1 MTIRAGCRTPR
12 PRDNKVRPEGR
23 NNDKKAMESGSRV
36 AGALV
41 VVAAALAGCGVDL
54 TPVRSMHGPQE
65 TALADA
71 QTLEQRIQVP
81 PDAPVLVTVSSRDV
95 DVKAAVIEDD
105 APEPAYCDAPNRRM
119 GVETLLVD
127 APHAPVVMVRIARND
142 HSGARGAITIEAVGL
157 PLATD
162 ADRKRLAA
170 ARHDADAC
178 RAFADLAQGE
188 QAAAAYAEAAQSWG
202 EIGDDRRQGFALLH
216 ASGARYQRQSDW
228 SSSAD
233 LAARAFARL
242 ESTESPAHAAFALRL
257 QGAALDQLANAANY
271 DVGRRE
277 RTAGRARELLSQA
290 AARFE
295 ELGMTFEAGYA
306 LSYRGVSHGQAGDLP
321 RSREDFR
328 AAAERFRIAGDDPAQ
343 AVALQSL
350 ASLSHED
357 GRSADSVREFEAA
370 LALIPRDE
378 DPANYAHTLHNSALP
393 LRVLGR
399 FDEAVAREH
408 ESAEMLR
415 RLGDRDGEARALHS
429 LALVMMY
436 TGESERAAELLRAA
450 IRLRGE
456 TGVRR
461 EQAIALTNLAEIERS
476 SGRVEAAL
484 ELDRQALELAV
495 APHDRARVLLS
506 LAQDHAMS
514 GARKQARERLQSIL
528 GLDIAAAHRLRAL
541 ALAELGS
548 LEAQD
553 RNDAASE
560 RHFERAIAI
569 QETGALDVDHARTL
583 TSRASARLARADLE
597 GALADATSALEKFD
611 GVGVQSLHAEAR
623 AAFRAHY
630 RDAVELRIASLLAQ
644 SAARRADRP
653 SEADGL
659 LRAALEASDGAR
671 AGLLAESAGSSP
683 ASVPAD
689 LLLERQQVYQ
699 LLAGK
704 RHQRDRLLDAAAADT
719 DRADALARE
728 IELLRAQARL
738 VEGRIARVTATGA
751 GTRTRDF
758 TALIA
763 DLPAEV
769 LVAEFFIGRERGWLF
784 EVRQGGIAVH
794 PLGPVAELEDRA
806 RELHLSWRVAA
817 SKPADRYAG
826 ARMLSQRLF
835 GPLGAAPAREVRI
848 VPDGALHLV
857 PMALLAQ
864 LAWPALPAGAAVVVP
879 SLAAHDAAPARDT
892 RPPQTLAIIA
902 DPVYEAGDP
911 RIRAAPPAAPGA
923 DDAAPPAIGE
933 SGALRRLPSTAI
945 EARELEA
952 LVGDPEQTLSLIGPQ
967 ASRDNVMR
975 APLDRFRLLH
985 FATHALADG
994 RDPALASIALSRFGA
1009 DGEPLDGALRQYDI
1023 TQLRLQADLV
1033 VLSGCDTALG
1043 REIAGEGPIGLSQAF
1058 LRSGAR
1064 AVVATLWQ
1072 VPDTSTAV
1080 LMREFYRQMLE
1091 QGRAAPD
1098 ALALAQQHL
1107 RRQSRWSDPFYWAG
1121 FQLVSN
1127 GRPALGNNNVTG
1139 REESQ

>member
-1 MTIRAGCRTPR
+1 
-12 PRDNKVRPEGR
+12 
-23 NNDKKAMESGSRV
+23 MESGSTA

-41 VVAAALAGCGVDL
+41 VVMAALAGCGADL
-54 TPVRSMHGPQE
+54 TPVRSIHGPQE

-71 QTLEQRIQVP
+71 QTLEQRIQAP
-81 PDAPVLVTVSSRDV
+81 PDAPVLVTISARDV
-95 DVKAAVIEDD
+95 DVKAAVIEGD
-105 APEPAYCDAPNRRM
+105 ASEPAYCDAPNRRM

-127 APHAPVVMVRIARND
+127 APHAPVVRVRIARND
-142 HSGARGAITIEAVGL
+142 HSGSRGTITIEAVSL
-157 PLATD
+157 PVATD

-178 RAFADLAQGE
+178 RALTDLERGE
-188 QAAAAYAEAAQSWG
+188 QAAAAYAAAAKSWG
-202 EIGDDRRQGFALLH
+202 EVGDDRRQGFALLH

-228 SSSAD
+228 SSSSD

-242 ESTESPAHAAFALRL
+242 DGSESPAHAAFALRL

-271 DVGRRE
+271 DVGKRE

-295 ELGMTFEAGYA
+295 ELGMAFEAGYA
-306 LSYRGVSHGQAGDLP
+306 LSYRGVSYGQAGDLA

-328 AAAERFRIAGDDPAQ
+328 AAAERFRIAGDGPAE

-357 GRSADSVREFEAA
+357 GRSGDSVREFEAA

-429 LALVMMY
+429 LALIMMY

-450 IRLRGE
+450 VRLRGE

-476 SGRVEAAL
+476 AGRVEAAL

-495 APHDRARVLLS
+495 APPDRARALLS

-541 ALAELGS
+541 ALAELGI

-553 RNDAASE
+553 GNAAASE
-560 RHFERAIAI
+560 QHFERAIAI

-583 TSRASARLARADLE
+583 KSRGAARLARGDLG

-611 GVGVQSLHAEAR
+611 DVGVQSLHAEAR
-623 AAFRAHY
+623 AAFRANY

-644 SAARRADRP
+644 SAARRPDRP
-653 SEADGL
+653 AEADGL
-659 LRAALEASDGAR
+659 LRAALEASDSAR
-671 AGLLAESAGSSP
+671 ARLLAESAESSA
-683 ASVPAD
+683 ASVPQD

-728 IELLRAQARL
+728 IELLRARARL
-738 VEGRIARVTATGA
+738 VEGRIARAAATGA
-751 GTRTRDF
+751 GAQTRDF
-758 TALIA
+758 NALIA
-763 DLPAEV
+763 GLPAQV
-769 LVAEFFIGRERGWLF
+769 LVAEFFVGRERGWLF
-784 EVRQGGIAVH
+784 EVREGGVAVH

-817 SKPADRYAG
+817 RTPADRFAE
-826 ARMLSQRLF
+826 ARMLSRSLF
-835 GPLGAAPAREVRI
+835 GPLVGAAPVREVRI

-879 SLAAHDAAPARDT
+879 SLATPDAAPTRDT

-911 RIRAAPPAAPGA
+911 RIRAAPPAVPGA
-923 DDAAPPAIGE
+923 GDAAPPAIGE

-952 LVGDPEQTLSLIGPQ
+952 LVGDPRQTLSLLGPQ

-994 RDPALASIALSRFGA
+994 RDPALASIALSRFGT

-1043 REIAGEGPIGLSQAF
+1043 REIAGEGPIGLSHAF

-1107 RRQSRWSDPFYWAG
+1107 RRQSRWSDPYYWAG